1 MTHYQV
7 TRRLLKETIEAF
19 GAWVPKAVERLEAG
33 FEDAHEPL
41 NSATPTLPEAA
52 ADGQRSRAAKA
63 RQIRRRE
70 RVIRIFPNEES
81 ALRQFLGG
89 GCGDQAWTSGSR
101 YFDMAE
107 YWAWK
112 ANTEKQRK
120 EVSHADTHASAA

>member
-19 GAWVPKAVERLEAG
+19 GAWVPKAMERLEAG

-89 GCGDQAWTSGSR
+89 GSRLKAVVQTSRICVSTR
-101 YFDMAE
+101 R
-107 YWAWK
+107 
-112 ANTEKQRK
+112 NTSKQMYQTNFSSLAKRDRS
-120 EVSHADTHASAA
+120 VC